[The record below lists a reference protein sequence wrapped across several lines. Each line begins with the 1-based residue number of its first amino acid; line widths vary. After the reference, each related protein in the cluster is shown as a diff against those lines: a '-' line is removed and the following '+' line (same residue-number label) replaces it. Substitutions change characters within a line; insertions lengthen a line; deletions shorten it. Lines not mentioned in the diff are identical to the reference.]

1 MKKENAEPSS
11 VAKELGKNWLLILAV
26 AVVIVGIT
34 LAFAGK
40 FYLPATIGLLGFG
53 QVLKILHDFKKNRI

>member
-1 MKKENAEPSS
+1 MKKEGVEQCSF
-11 VAKELGKNWLLILAV
+11 AKEPCGNGLLILAIISVV
-26 AVVIVGIT
+26 AGIT

-53 QVLKILHDFKKNRI
+53 QVLKILHDFRKNRI